1 MLYTV
6 CETSVFCQRAKEVW
20 TDTEREQFIVWIASN
35 PLSGDVI
42 PGTGGLRKVRWNA
55 KGHGRRGGTRV
66 IYYNVLEDG
75 EIYLLMVYSKSKFDD
90 LPPALYKSL
99 MEVINE

>member
-6 CETSVFCQRAKEVW
+6 CETPIFCQKAKEIW
-20 TDTEREQFIVWIASN
+20 TDAEREQFIVWIAAN

-42 PGTGGLRKVRWNA
+42 PSSGGLRKVRWKA
-55 KGHGRRGGTRV
+55 KGHGRRGGARV

-75 EIYLLMVYSKSKFDD
+75 EIYLLMIYTKNKFDD
-90 LPPALYKSL
+90 LPSSFYKKL
-99 MEVINE
+99 KEMINE